1 VESPSF
7 IPGREL
13 SAAFYA
19 EVVRP
24 LLDGQ
29 SHAAALLGNGSDV
42 LGYDTVRSTDHGWG
56 PRLIVFLDDESA
68 IVGLRAKLD
77 IQLPEHFRGWPV
89 RFGWDKVEH
98 THHVSVTTL
107 SSWLSDYLGVDPI
120 TGMSTLDWL
129 LTPQQRILGVVTG
142 AVHSDDTG
150 GLGEVRRSLAWYPD
164 QVWRWILASQW
175 HKLAQEGAFVAR
187 AAEVG
192 DYLGSHMAAGRLVRD
207 MVRLSLLMERQY
219 APYQKWLGSAFIRQR
234 HPDNLPGYLTE
245 ALHAHDDVDR
255 ESALASAYTAL
266 ARRHNALGLTG
277 ALDPT
282 TGTYHKRPAR
292 VLMADRFAEESLAN
306 VSDPKLRA
314 LPLIGT
320 IDQIVDNTDVLE
332 SPRLYRRLSTLYEGM
347 DHR

>member
-1 VESPSF
+1 MESPSF

-175 HKLAQEGAFVAR
+175 HKLAQEEAFVAR

-219 APYQKWLGSAFIRQR
+219 APYQKWLGSAFI
-234 HPDNLPGYLTE
+234 
-245 ALHAHDDVDR
+245 
-255 ESALASAYTAL
+255 
-266 ARRHNALGLTG
+266 
-277 ALDPT
+277 
-282 TGTYHKRPAR
+282 
-292 VLMADRFAEESLAN
+292 
-306 VSDPKLRA
+306 
-314 LPLIGT
+314 
-320 IDQIVDNTDVLE
+320 
-332 SPRLYRRLSTLYEGM
+332 
-347 DHR
+347 